1 MRALIAAT
9 LLASCTFAVPSAAQS
24 DPRLVTRE
32 YSPDEVVRVNG
43 RTNVQATI
51 RFAQGEQIQNVA
63 IGDSTAWQV
72 TPSRSAN
79 LLFVKPLTPRA
90 ATNMTVVT
98 DRRVYLFDLVANP
111 ATRAPL
117 YVLSFTYPDA
127 VLTLGERTELAEAEE
142 ALTASPEELAAATD
156 DFAVL
161 DPATLNFAWASEG
174 APALLPQTV
183 YDNGEATFIEWRA
196 GEPMPAILVKDDTGT
211 EGPVNFAS
219 RGSVIVIDGVPA
231 EIILRSGED
240 TARLVNNGP
249 TRLAGA

>member
-9 LLASCTFAVPSAAQS
+9 LLASSIITLPSAAQS
-24 DPRLVTRE
+24 DPRLVERE
-32 YSPDEVVRVNG
+32 YSADDVVRLNG

-51 RFAQGEQIQNVA
+51 RFARGEQIQNVA

-111 ATRAPL
+111 STRAPV
-117 YVLSFTYPDA
+117 YVLSFTYPDS
-127 VLTLGERTELAEAEE
+127 VLTQGERTEMAEAAA
-142 ALTASPEELAAATD
+142 ALTASPDEMAAATD

-161 DPATLNFAWASEG
+161 DPAMLNFAWTSEG
-174 APALLPQTV
+174 APALLPQTI
-183 YDNGEATFIEWRA
+183 YDNGQATFIEWPE
-196 GEPMPAILVKDDTGT
+196 GEAMPAILVKDDAGT

-219 RGSVIVIDGVPA
+219 RGSVIVIDGVPS

-240 TARLVNNGP
+240 TARLINNDP

>member
-9 LLASCTFAVPSAAQS
+9 LLATSTIALPSAAQS
-24 DPRLVTRE
+24 DPRLVERE
-32 YSPDEVVRVNG
+32 YNPAEVVRING

-51 RFAQGEQIQNVA
+51 RFAEGEQIQNVA
-63 IGDSTAWQV
+63 IGDSQAWQV

-79 LLFVKPLTPRA
+79 LLFIKPLTERA
-90 ATNMTVVT
+90 TTNMTVVT

-111 ATRAPL
+111 ATRSPL
-117 YVLSFTYPDA
+117 YVLSFSYPDA
-127 VLTLGERTELAEAEE
+127 VLTQGEQAQLAEAAE
-142 ALTASPEELAAATD
+142 ALSASPDEVAAATD

-161 DPATLNFAWASEG
+161 DPASLNFAWTSEG

-183 YDNGEATFIEWRA
+183 YDNGEATFMEWPA
-196 GEPMPAILVKDDTGT
+196 GEPMPAILVKDDMGT
-211 EGPVNFAS
+211 EGPVNFAV
-219 RGSVIVIDGVPA
+219 RGTVIVIDGVPA

-240 TARLVNNGP
+240 AARLVNNGP